1 MGFSC
6 YNNLMPKKI
15 FLAALALFFALTLIV
30 WINPTPTRA
39 DQLDDIN
46 KQLADLNDALSKS
59 VAATKP
65 LQSEL
70 DSMQKQIA
78 GIKTQVANVES
89 DMAVKKKEIDSGYT
103 ELAQKEQVI
112 SHTIRDYYIK
122 SYYDSPFL
130 IFLSSANANEM
141 TQTLAYQRAKTRQ
154 DKAIITNIALS
165 ITDLEN
171 KKVALEQEQKWLIAT
186 KADLDDKSAKLDKV
200 VSGAKAYQSTLSS
213 QISALSAK
221 QQSLLSAK
229 LGSLNIP
236 LFAVA
241 GGGCSSDLD
250 PFKDPGFGG
259 KKFGLFSYGVPNR
272 VGLNQ
277 YGAWGRSKAGQGSD
291 AILHAYYN
299 FDGYDSSYSGV
310 QIKVNDS
317 NGYDSGNVIW
327 TGSLEDYVKRIYEV
341 PNDWGDQGG
350 MEALKA
356 QTIAARSY
364 VLAETNN
371 GAKSICANQNCQV
384 FKTDPKGGNWES
396 AANQTSGQAMVQG
409 GKPIAAYFSSTH
421 GGYMFSTSDIG
432 WGATSYTKHAQDA
445 SSAIN
450 SWSDLNNFA
459 YDKNSPWFYCD
470 WGGRSQ
476 YNGTAW
482 LTSAEMAD
490 IVNTIL
496 LVQNDGSADPHIL
509 QTDKSDPE
517 MWNEDKVRQE
527 LTKYRTPFSSI
538 DSGSVD
544 ADFGSGK
551 STMVHFSGNAGSV
564 DIASDTFRKYFN
576 LRAPAKIQIVGYLY
590 NLEIK

>member
-1 MGFSC
+1 
-6 YNNLMPKKI
+6 MPKKRL
-15 FLAALALFFALTLIV
+15 FLIACSLFFSFVLLFAFHPIQTH
-30 WINPTPTRA
+30 A

-70 DSMQKQIA
+70 DSMKKQIA
-78 GIKTQVANVES
+78 NIKIQVVTIEA
-89 DMAVKKKEIDSGYT
+89 DTAVKKKEIDKGYT
-103 ELAQKEQVI
+103 DLAAKEDI
-112 SHTIRDYYIK
+112 ITKTIRDFYVK

-130 IFLSSANANEM
+130 VFLSAADASQM

-154 DKAIITNIALS
+154 DKAIMTNIALS
-165 ITDLEN
+165 IVDLE
-171 KKVALEQEQKWLIAT
+171 KKKAALEQEEVWLTAT
-186 KADLDDKSAKLDKV
+186 KADLDAKSEKLDKV
-200 VSGAKAYQSTLSS
+200 VAGAKAYQSTLSS
-213 QISALSAK
+213 QISDLSAK
-221 QQSLLSAK
+221 QQQLLSAK

-236 LFAVA
+236 LFAVS

-250 PFKDPGFGG
+250 PYKDPGFGG

-277 YGAWGRSKAGQGSD
+277 YGALGRAKANQNSD
-291 AILHAYYN
+291 TILRAYYN
-299 FDGYDSSYSGV
+299 FDSYDSSFSGI

-317 NGYDSGNVIW
+317 NGYDSGNIIW

-371 GAKSICANQNCQV
+371 GAKSICATQSCQV

-396 AANQTSGQAMVQG
+396 AANQTSGQAMIQG

-432 WGATSYTKHAQDA
+432 WSSTSYTKHAQDA
-445 SSAIN
+445 SSTIN
-450 SWSDLNNFA
+450 SWSDLNNYA
-459 YDKNSPWFYCD
+459 YDKDSPWFYCD
-470 WGGRSQ
+470 WGARSQ
-476 YNGTAW
+476 YNNTAW
-482 LTSAEMAD
+482 LQSSEMAD
-490 IVNTIL
+490 IINAIL
-496 LVQNDGSADPHIL
+496 LVQNDISADSHIL
-509 QTDKSDPE
+509 QTDKSDPD

-527 LTKYRTPFSSI
+527 LSKYRTPFSSI

-564 DIASDTFRKYFN
+564 DIESSTFRKYFN

-590 NLEIK
+590 NLEVK

>member
-1 MGFSC
+1 
-6 YNNLMPKKI
+6 MPTKKI
-15 FLAALALFFALTLIV
+15 FLLGLALLLSLALFFVLK
-30 WINPTPTRA
+30 PTPSHA

-46 KQLADLNDALSKS
+46 QQLANLNDALNKS

-70 DSMQKQIA
+70 DSMQKQITE
-78 GIKTQVANVES
+78 IKVNVANIEADV
-89 DMAVKKKEIDSGYT
+89 AIKKKEIDKGYQDMA
-103 ELAQKEQVI
+103 EKEMVL
-112 SHTIRDYYIK
+112 SRTIRDFYVK
-122 SYYDSPFL
+122 SYANSPLL
-130 IFLSSANANEM
+130 IFLSSANASEM
-141 TQTLAYQRAKTRQ
+141 TQTLAYQRAQTRE
-154 DKAIITNIALS
+154 DKAIITNLALS
-165 ITDLEN
+165 ITDLE
-171 KKVALEQEQKWLIAT
+171 KKKASLEQEQKWLIAT

-200 VSGAKAYQSTLSS
+200 VAGARAYQASLSS
-213 QISALSAK
+213 QISELSAK

-236 LFAVA
+236 LFAIS
-241 GGGCSSDLD
+241 GGGCSSDLN
-250 PFKDPGFGG
+250 PYKDPGFGG

-277 YGAWGRSKAGQGSD
+277 YGAFGRAKAGQSSD
-291 AILHAYYN
+291 TILHAYYN
-299 FDGYDSSYSGV
+299 FDSYDTSYSGV

-341 PNDWGDQGG
+341 PDSWGSQGG
-350 MEALKA
+350 LEALKA

-384 FKTDPKGGNWES
+384 FQTNPKGGNWEQ
-396 AANQTSGQAMVQG
+396 AANATSGQVMIQG
-409 GKPIAAYFSSTH
+409 GHPIAAYFSSTH

-445 SSAIN
+445 SANIG
-450 SWSDLNNFA
+450 SWSDLNNYA
-459 YDKNSPWFYCD
+459 YDKDSPWFYCD

-490 IVNTIL
+490 IVNSIL
-496 LVQNDGSADPHIL
+496 LVQNDNSTDPHIL
-509 QTDKSDPE
+509 QTDSSDPE
-517 MWNEDKVRQE
+517 MWDANRVRQE
-527 LTKYRTPFSSI
+527 LSKYRTPFSSI
-538 DSGSVD
+538 DSGAVD
-544 ADFGSGK
+544 ADFGNGK
-551 STMVHFSGNAGSV
+551 STTAHFSGDGGSV
-564 DIASDTFRKYFN
+564 DFDSSTFRKYFN

-590 NLEIK
+590 NLEIR